1 MKHRN
6 RLRETNVDKKIFLQ
20 MMKNARKEVFTKFNI
35 NSAWKACELIS
46 FNSQRVLDKISKST
60 RSNTSSISASA
71 VSSTSKIKDEYLSMM
86 NKINSYTRDYEL
98 LKSKTKKAV
107 STLYAN
113 RHLLQETNR
122 SLFRAN
128 MRKQKE
134 KIVKRNIVRY
144 FIALRRVLTSAQTK
158 NMRKEALHKEEL
170 MKKKKKETQ
179 IKKQMSS
186 CMNWLI
192 RSSMINNK

>member
-1 MKHRN
+1 
-6 RLRETNVDKKIFLQ
+6 
-20 MMKNARKEVFTKFNI
+20 
-35 NSAWKACELIS
+35 
-46 FNSQRVLDKISKST
+46 
-60 RSNTSSISASA
+60 
-71 VSSTSKIKDEYLSMM
+71 MM

-186 CMNWLI
+186 CMN
-192 RSSMINNK
+192 

>member
-1 MKHRN
+1 
-6 RLRETNVDKKIFLQ
+6 